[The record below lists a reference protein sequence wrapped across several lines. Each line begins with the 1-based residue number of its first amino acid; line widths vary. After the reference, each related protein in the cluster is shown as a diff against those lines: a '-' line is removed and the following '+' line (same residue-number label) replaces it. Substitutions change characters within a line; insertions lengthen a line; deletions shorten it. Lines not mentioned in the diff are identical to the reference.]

1 MHATHYEVI
10 VRGRLGPDLASA
22 FDGLTAT
29 TTAASTVLSGPL
41 DQAALHGVLAQ
52 IEAFR
57 LELLDVRRI

>member
-10 VRGRLGPDLASA
+10 VRGHLGPGLVSA

-29 TTAASTVLSGPL
+29 TTAASTVLRGPL

>member
-10 VRGRLGPDLASA
+10 VRGRLGPALVSA
-22 FDGLTAT
+22 FAGLTAK
-29 TTAASTVLSGPL
+29 TTAASTVLRGPL

-52 IEAFR
+52 IEAYG